1 MKTVAGKTI
10 LITGGA
16 MGIGKMLARKSIEE
30 HGRVILW
37 DINEKSLRDT
47 AEELRADGGEVYAYL
62 VDVSDLNSI
71 ETTARRVL
79 KEIGTIDILFNNAG
93 IVIGNEFVK
102 HTAEQIEKTIRIN
115 TLGVM
120 HIARLFLPGMI
131 AKGEGR
137 LINIASAAG
146 YVGNPSMSVYA
157 GSKWA
162 VLGWSDSVR
171 LEMKKMGYRNVH
183 VTTVTPSYIDTGMF
197 AGVKAPFL
205 TPILK
210 PEAIAHA
217 IWRGM
222 LRGNAFVRAPL
233 IVNLLPILRKILPTW
248 LFDFVVGDI
257 FGVYRSMDTFKGHS
271 LKKPLTH

>member
-37 DINEKSLRDT
+37 DINEKALRDT
-47 AEELRADGGEVYAYL
+47 AEELRAQGGEVYAYL
-62 VDVSDLNSI
+62 VDISDLNSI
-71 ETTARRVL
+71 EIAANRVL
-79 KEIGTIDILFNNAG
+79 KEIGMVDIVFNNAG

-102 HTAEQIEKTIRIN
+102 HTAQQIEKTVRIN

-120 HIARLFLPGMI
+120 HVARLFLPAMI

-137 LINIASAAG
+137 LVNIASAAG
-146 YVGNPSMSVYA
+146 YIGNPSMSVYA

-171 LEMKKMGYRNVH
+171 LEMKKMGYNVH

-197 AGVKAPFL
+197 AGVKAPLL

-210 PEAIAHA
+210 PEVIAQA

-222 LRGNAFVRAPL
+222 LRGSAFVRAPF

-248 LFDFVVGDI
+248 LFDFMVGDM

-271 LKKPLTH
+271 LKGH

>member
-30 HGRVILW
+30 QGRVILW
-37 DINEKSLRDT
+37 DINEKALRTT
-47 AEELRADGGEVYAYL
+47 AEELRAQGGEVYAYL
-62 VDVSDLNSI
+62 VDISDFNSI
-71 ETTARRVL
+71 EIAANRVL
-79 KEIGTIDILFNNAG
+79 KEIGMVDIVFNNAG

-102 HTAEQIEKTIRIN
+102 HTSEQIEKTIKIN

-120 HIARLFLPGMI
+120 HVARFFLPAMI

-137 LINIASAAG
+137 LVNIASAAG
-146 YVGNPSMSVYA
+146 YIGNPSMSVYA

-171 LEMKKMGYRNVH
+171 LEMKKMGYHHVH

-197 AGVKAPFL
+197 AGVKAPLL

-210 PEAIAHA
+210 PEAIAQA

-222 LRGNAFVRAPL
+222 LRGSAFVRAPF

-248 LFDFVVGDI
+248 LFDFMVGDV

-271 LKKPLTH
+271 LKGH

>member
-16 MGIGKMLARKSIEE
+16 MGIGKVLAQKGIREGARI
-30 HGRVILW
+30 VLW
-37 DINEKSLRDT
+37 DINEKNLT
-47 AEELRADGGEVYAYL
+47 QTTHELKLQGGEIYSYR
-62 VDVSDLNSI
+62 VDVGDLKSI
-71 ETTARRVL
+71 EENAAKVL
-79 KEIGTIDILFNNAG
+79 KEVGTIDILFNNAG
-93 IVIGNEFVK
+93 IVVGNEFVK

-120 HIARLFLPGMI
+120 HVARLFLPGML
-131 AKGEGR
+131 KQGEGR
-137 LINIASAAG
+137 LVNISSAAG
-146 YVGNPSMSVYA
+146 YLGNPKMSVYA

-171 LEMKKMGYRNVH
+171 IELQKMGYKSVH

-210 PEAIAHA
+210 PEKIAEA
-217 IWRGM
+217 IWQGM
-222 LRGNAFVRAPL
+222 LKGKAFVRAPL
-233 IVNLLPILRKILPTW
+233 IVNFLPLLRKILPSW

-257 FGVYRSMDTFKGHS
+257 FKVYQSMDTFKGHRMQ
-271 LKKPLTH
+271 H